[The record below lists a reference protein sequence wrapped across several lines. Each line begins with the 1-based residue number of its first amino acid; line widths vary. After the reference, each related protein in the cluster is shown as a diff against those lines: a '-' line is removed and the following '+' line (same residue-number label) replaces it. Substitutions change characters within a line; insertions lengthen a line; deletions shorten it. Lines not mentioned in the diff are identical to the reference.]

1 VILDYNITVQKYFL
15 AAVIPLLLV
24 LFLMPAYLKYVR
36 RKSFGQQIRELGPE
50 SHQEKA
56 GIPTTGG
63 FVVFLAVMVSLLI
76 FYSGGLEKVVV
87 LAVLAINALLGFS
100 DDYLSIKKSRSL
112 GLKARDKI
120 LIQGASGLLLGFFL
134 FFQGRTAILWPFSPA
149 ASELGWLIIPFSLL
163 VLMGS
168 SNAVNLSDGLD
179 GLAGGLSFIS
189 FIFFIPLLLVTGHH
203 ELLVLAAAG
212 AGGCLGFLWYNIHP
226 ARIFMGDTGSLFLGS
241 LLAVLGLISGSALYL
256 LLLGAVFVLETLSV
270 IIQVSY
276 FKLTGG
282 RRVFLMSPLH
292 HHFELKGWSETLV
305 TGRFYILQIIA
316 GLVGLLASWPLWS

>member
-1 VILDYNITVQKYFL
+1 LNYNIPLPEYFL
-15 AAVIPLLLV
+15 AAVIPLFLV
-24 LFLMPAYLKYVR
+24 LFLMPAYLNYVR
-36 RKSFGQQIRELGPE
+36 RKSFGQQIRELGPD

-63 FVVFLAVMVSLLI
+63 FLIFLVVLISLLL
-76 FYSGGLEKVVV
+76 FYSGGLEKAVVLVV
-87 LAVLAINALLGFS
+87 LAVNALLGLA
-100 DDYLSIKKSRSL
+100 DDYLSIKKSQSL
-112 GLKARDKI
+112 GLRARDKI
-120 LIQGASGLLLGFFL
+120 LIQGLSGLLLGFFL
-134 FFQGRTAILWPFSPA
+134 FYQGRTAVLWPFTGT
-149 ASELGWLIIPFSLL
+149 ASELDWLIVPFSLL

-179 GLAGGLSFIS
+179 GLAAGLTSIS
-189 FIFFIPLLLVTGHH
+189 FIFFLPLLLITG
-203 ELLVLAAAG
+203 ESDLVMLALAG
-212 AGGCLGFLWYNIHP
+212 TGGCLGFLWYNIHP

-241 LLAVLGLISGSALYL
+241 LLAVLGLLSGSALFL

-282 RRVFLMSPLH
+282 QRVFLMSPLH

-305 TGRFYILQIIA
+305 TGRFYIIQIIA
-316 GLVGLLASWPLWS
+316 GLVALLASWPLWS